1 MNPLAT
7 RSPHQ
12 NSLSTETR
20 SASEPKRFF
29 LRINKGFEKGA
40 VFQIKSNEILIGR
53 DPANHIQLKN
63 DTKISRQHVRLVYS
77 GGKYIAQDITKNN
90 FITINGIKT
99 KQAELRHNQV
109 ISVGDH
115 DLQFIVSTDAPRAPE
130 KTKQAG
136 GNNPLRI
143 FLIVAMLFGG
153 AYFFLFNEKP
163 KSKSFGPIETIENSE
178 IVERRIESIDD
189 TISQLDEE
197 IKNSNKFDEIGRS
210 SNSIYLQGKRD
221 FDRGKY
227 SYAISSFQAVLSL
240 SPSHAEARRYLRL
253 AEQYFSDVL
262 ESQFLDGLANK
273 DAGRYEICKG
283 AMKNIMNLIND
294 PSNERY
300 REARKIHMECELKI
314 TAGAY

>member
-7 RSPHQ
+7 QNSLK

-20 SASEPKRFF
+20 PASETKRFF

-63 DTKISRQHVRLVYS
+63 DSKISRQHVRLVYS
-77 GGKYIAQDITKNN
+77 NGKYIVQDITKNN
-90 FITINGIKT
+90 FIMVNGIKS
-99 KQAELRHNQV
+99 KQTELRHNQV
-109 ISVGDH
+109 ISIGDH
-115 DLQFIVSTDAPRAPE
+115 DLQFIISSDAPQAPE
-130 KTKQAG
+130 KNQKAG
-136 GNNPLRI
+136 QKNNTRL
-143 FLIVAMLFGG
+143 FLIVAIVLG
-153 AYFFLFNEKP
+153 AGLFLFFDKKP
-163 KSKSFGPIETIENSE
+163 QSRSFGPIETIENSE

-189 TISQLDEE
+189 TITQLDEE
-197 IKNSNKFDEIGRS
+197 IKNSNRFDEIGRS
-210 SNSIYLQGKRD
+210 SHSIYLQGKRD

-240 SPSHAEARRYLRL
+240 SPDHSEARRYLRL
-253 AEQYFSDVL
+253 AEQYFGNIL
-262 ESQFLDGLANK
+262 ETQYRDGLANK

-294 PSNERY
+294 PANERY

-314 TAGAY
+314 TSGSF